1 MNIGCDNN
9 KRILGVTMLNVFLP
23 LFIGLLI
30 YLFVNKR
37 AYISGIVNIPVNL
50 NLEGITGAFIKCWLA
65 DMLWS
70 YAMTFSLALV
80 LKPFHKRVLIS
91 AVLTIFLGSFLEF
104 LQFLNVITGTSDFW
118 DVVFEITAVL
128 IAVFVIK
135 RRKTIWKKQYR
146 LF

>member
-9 KRILGVTMLNVFLP
+9 KKILGVTMLNIFMP

-30 YLFVNKR
+30 YIFVNKR

-50 NLEGITGAFIKCWLA
+50 KLEGITGVFIKCWLA

-80 LKPFHKRVLIS
+80 LKPFRKRVLIS
-91 AVLTIFLGSFLEF
+91 AALTIFLGSFLEL
-104 LQFLNVITGTSDFW
+104 LQFLNVITGTFDFW
-118 DVVFEITAVL
+118 DVIFEITAVL

-135 RRKTIWKKQYR
+135 RRKII
-146 LF
+146 